1 MLEQKIIEHCAPTLA
16 GIKSANLINY
26 HFESKEV
33 VLQELVILNQKLNRR
48 GVYVEALLWKE
59 DSALVYLYRRSYLE
73 KELKQDGV
81 KELLS
86 QYGYKDMEVE
96 SCLFHLRK
104 RLFQYDCFPHE
115 IGVFLGYP
123 LQDVIGF
130 IENGGQNCKCC
141 GLWKVYCNECE
152 TRLLFDKL
160 RKCTAV
166 YIKAFAEGRSIAQ
179 MTICA

>member
-26 HFESKEV
+26 YFESKEV
-33 VLQELVILNQKLNRR
+33 VLLELKNINQKLNIR

-59 DSALVYLYRRSYLE
+59 KSALVYVYRRSHLE
-73 KELKQDGV
+73 QQLKQDGA

-86 QYGYKDMEVE
+86 GYGYEDMDVE
-96 SCLFHLRK
+96 SCILHLK
-104 RLFQYDCFPHE
+104 QRLYEYDCFPHE

-130 IENGGQNCKCC
+130 IKNGGRNCKCC

-152 TRLLFDKL
+152 TKLLFDKL
-160 RKCTAV
+160 KKCTEIYTKV
-166 YIKAFAEGRSIAQ
+166 FAEGRSIAQ